1 MPAKRDSLPPLIPVG
16 NIQTYLAEIFP
27 EGTAHRNY
35 VIREMAAKTIFVML
49 YVGAVEGTGRW
60 FRPAQATLMNDAQ
73 AALTDNA
80 GREAWS
86 IESLIGGRLRNVADR
101 WYATNTREP
110 IRDETL
116 RNGLVPF
123 GAVVERPNVP
133 TTSGLPRYALS
144 RSFFEL
150 LVALHA
156 GKAGSAQI
164 ARWRKAHL
172 SAEALARVS
181 LLKRGAVAGLKGG
194 RIRIEFP
201 NGESRLML
209 NGPSAIIT
217 KAVVESFAPR
227 FLEEPAILLVSDSGE
242 KVVARD
248 ELLAAQ
254 IGLQIQADRNL
265 PDVIL
270 VDGVR
275 GREKLV
281 FVEVVATD
289 GAITEQRREA
299 LARLAAGAKF
309 SSDSVFYVTAFADR
323 AKPVF
328 RRLVSEL
335 AWNSFAWFA
344 AEPTR
349 LICLQAN
356 AQLSIGR
363 LAKIGK
369 GAV

>member
-1 MPAKRDSLPPLIPVG
+1 MPAKRDPLPPLIPVET
-16 NIQTYLAEIFP
+16 IQQCLAEIFP

-35 VIREMAAKTIFVML
+35 VVREMAAKTIFVML
-49 YVGAVEGTGRW
+49 YIGAVEGTGRW

-73 AALTDNA
+73 AALTDTA
-80 GREAWS
+80 VRDAWAR
-86 IESLIGGRLRNVADR
+86 ESLIGGRLRNVPDR

-144 RSFFEL
+144 RSFCEL
-150 LVALHA
+150 LVGLHA
-156 GKAGSAQI
+156 RKAGSVQI

-181 LLKRGAVAGLKGG
+181 LLKRGAIAGMKGD
-194 RIRIEFP
+194 RLQIKFP

-209 NGPSAIIT
+209 NGPSASIT
-217 KAVVESFAPR
+217 KAVVESFAAR
-227 FLEEPAILLVSDSGE
+227 FLEEPAVLLVSDSGE

-265 PDVIL
+265 PDIIL
-270 VDGVR
+270 VDGAP

-289 GAITEQRREA
+289 GAITEQRKEA
-299 LARLAAGAKF
+299 LGRLADGAKF
-309 SSDSVFYVTAFADR
+309 SSESVFYVTAFADR
-323 AKPVF
+323 AKPAF
-328 RRLVSEL
+328 RKLVSEL

-344 AEPTR
+344 AEPAS
-349 LICLQAN
+349 LICLRAD
-356 AQLSIGR
+356 AQLSTGG
-363 LAKIGK
+363 LTKIGK
-369 GAV
+369 VAR